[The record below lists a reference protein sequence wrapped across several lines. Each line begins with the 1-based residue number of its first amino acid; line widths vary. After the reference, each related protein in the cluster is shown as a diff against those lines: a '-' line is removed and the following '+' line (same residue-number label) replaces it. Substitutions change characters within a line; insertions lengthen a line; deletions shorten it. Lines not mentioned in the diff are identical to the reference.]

1 MNTLNTLPNTPCHLN
16 GLTLPLNEAKVS
28 VMDRGFIFGDGIY
41 EVAPVYQG
49 KLFRFEQHMARM
61 ARSLAELRIPNPHT
75 EAGWRALQ
83 ETAHLLATSLNEAR
97 LQQSLQQLRAETSLA
112 GMDLFLRSR
121 LSIQVRPVALELRG
135 AHLFLAP
142 SRSFLFTAR

>member
-28 VMDRGFIFGDGIY
+28 VLDRGFIFGDGIY

-61 ARSLAELRIPNPHT
+61 ARSLAELRIPTHT
-75 EAGWRALQ
+75 PNQA
-83 ETAHLLATSLNEAR
+83 
-97 LQQSLQQLRAETSLA
+97 
-112 GMDLFLRSR
+112 
-121 LSIQVRPVALELRG
+121 G
-135 AHLFLAP
+135 AHSSKTCCNNMPKASGNL
-142 SRSFLFTAR
+142 STI